1 MKYLS
6 FLDKFSYTNLLIAS
20 ALLGL
25 APFFPIPHSIEKIQ
39 MLSKGELTKL
49 IDIGDLIFHLSP
61 VLILGLK
68 YFYSTNSSDL

>member
-25 APFFPIPHSIEKIQ
+25 APFFPYLLIEKIQ

-49 IDIGDLIFHLSP
+49 IDIGDLVFLFESCLNP
-61 VLILGLK
+61 WFKILL
-68 YFYSTNSSDL
+68 FYKLFR